1 MKRIRI
7 AVVLLVAVVG
17 LCIATG
23 QYQHRRVGELLD
35 TLDRIEAACNAGDMA
50 TANTLAEDFAA
61 TFDRVSNVMDCYV
74 AHDDLAESRE
84 TAALLPSLLR
94 QGGEEELSMELHR
107 LREQLLHLQQIDD
120 LLLRNIL

>member
-7 AVVLLVAVVG
+7 AVVLLAMVLG
-17 LCIATG
+17 LCVTTR

-35 TLDRIEAACNAGDMA
+35 TLERIEEACRIGDTDAAA
-50 TANTLAEDFAA
+50 TLAEEFAA
-61 TFDRVSNVMDCYV
+61 TFDRVCNVMDCYV

-107 LREQLLHLQQIDD
+107 LREQLNHLRSIDD

>member
-7 AVVLLVAVVG
+7 AVILLVLVVG
-17 LCIATG
+17 LCIATR

-35 TLDRIEAACNAGDMA
+35 TLDRIEAACRNGDTTTVALLAEEFA
-50 TANTLAEDFAA
+50 TA
-61 TFDRVSNVMDCYV
+61 FDRASNVMDCYV

-107 LREQLLHLQQIDD
+107 LREQLTHLQQIDD